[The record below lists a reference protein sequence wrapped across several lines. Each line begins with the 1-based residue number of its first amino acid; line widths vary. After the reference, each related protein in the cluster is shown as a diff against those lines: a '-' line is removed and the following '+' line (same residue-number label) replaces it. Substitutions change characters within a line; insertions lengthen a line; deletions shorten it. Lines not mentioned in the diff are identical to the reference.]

1 MHFGE
6 FGVLPVS
13 KNSTCQVTS
22 CVTQPS
28 AMAAFTAAL
37 VEAELQVSLNMPRT
51 RSRTDSY
58 KTKPLDE
65 AASLFLACCDLLKI
79 GHARH
84 QPGPVQLNVVQAS
97 WALHTYSTPLPP
109 VVAAYMCFCL
119 VTRPP
124 FLRGF

>member
-37 VEAELQVSLNMPRT
+37 VEAELQVSLT
-51 RSRTDSY
+51 EHGAVQTLI
-58 KTKPLDE
+58 KPNLWM
-65 AASLFLACCDLLKI
+65 K
-79 GHARH
+79 R
-84 QPGPVQLNVVQAS
+84 PV
-97 WALHTYSTPLPP
+97 Y
-109 VVAAYMCFCL
+109 F
-119 VTRPP
+119 
-124 FLRGF
+124 